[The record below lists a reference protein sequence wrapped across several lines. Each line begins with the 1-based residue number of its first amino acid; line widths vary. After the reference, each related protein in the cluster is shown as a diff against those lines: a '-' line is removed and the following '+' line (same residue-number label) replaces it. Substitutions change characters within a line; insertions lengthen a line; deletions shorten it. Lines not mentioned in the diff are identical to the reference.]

1 MQVAPSILS
10 ADFGHLARDVE
21 AICEGGCDLVHVDVM
36 DGHFV
41 PNLTFGLPIIKQIK
55 DIAKI
60 PVDVHLMVSNPDVYL
75 ETLGKWKIDYVSF
88 HQEAEVH
95 IHRQLKVLQKHGVK
109 AGIALNPA
117 TPVETIFPVIA
128 ELDFVLIM
136 SVNPGFGGQS
146 FIPLVYDKIEKL
158 RKLADQVNPELEIEV
173 DGGVNN
179 INAPKLISK
188 GSDILVAGSFVFGS
202 DDYKKQIEIIN
213 KLYLEDPF
221 EKNEF
226 FKKIPPKF
234 CLN

>member
-1 MQVAPSILS
+1 MIKIAPSLLS
-10 ADFGHLARDVE
+10 ADFVRLEEEIKNIQKAGADILHL
-21 AICEGGCDLVHVDVM
+21 DVM

-55 DIAKI
+55 DIAQI
-60 PVDVHLMVSNPDVYL
+60 PVDVHLMVNNPDAYL
-75 ETLGKWKIDYVSF
+75 ETLGKWNIEYVSF
-88 HQEAEVH
+88 HQEAELH

-128 ELDFVLIM
+128 DLDFVLIM

-146 FIPLVYDKIEKL
+146 FIPLVYEKIEKL
-158 RKLADQVNPELEIEV
+158 RTLADQVNPELEIEV

-202 DDYKKQIEIIN
+202 DDYKKQIQSLRNI
-213 KLYLEDPF
+213 
-221 EKNEF
+221 
-226 FKKIPPKF
+226 
-234 CLN
+234 

>member
-1 MQVAPSILS
+1 MIKIAPSLLS
-10 ADFGHLARDVE
+10 ADFVRLEKEINSIQKAGADILHL
-21 AICEGGCDLVHVDVM
+21 DVM

-55 DIAKI
+55 DIAQI
-60 PVDVHLMVSNPDVYL
+60 PVDVHLMVTNPDVYL

-95 IHRQLKVLQKHGVK
+95 IHRQLKVLQKYGVK

-117 TPVETIFPVIA
+117 TPIETIFPVIA

-158 RKLADQVNPELEIEV
+158 RKLADQVNPDLEIEV

-202 DDYKKQIEIIN
+202 DDYKKQIQNLRN
-213 KLYLEDPF
+213 K
-221 EKNEF
+221 
-226 FKKIPPKF
+226 
-234 CLN
+234 

>member
-1 MQVAPSILS
+1 MIKIAPSLLS
-10 ADFGHLARDVE
+10 ADFVRLEKEINSIQKAGADILHL
-21 AICEGGCDLVHVDVM
+21 DVM

-55 DIAKI
+55 DIAQI
-60 PVDVHLMVSNPDVYL
+60 PVDVHLMVTNPDVYL

-88 HQEAEVH
+88 HQEAEAH
-95 IHRQLKVLQKHGVK
+95 IHRQLKVLQKYGVK

-202 DDYKKQIEIIN
+202 DDYKKQIEI
-213 KLYLEDPF
+213 L
-221 EKNEF
+221 
-226 FKKIPPKF
+226 KK
-234 CLN
+234 

>member
-1 MQVAPSILS
+1 MIKIAPSLLS
-10 ADFGHLARDVE
+10 ADFVRLEKEINNIQKAGADILHL
-21 AICEGGCDLVHVDVM
+21 DVM

-55 DIAKI
+55 DIAQI
-60 PVDVHLMVSNPDVYL
+60 PVDVHLMVTNPDVYL

-88 HQEAEVH
+88 HQEAEAH
-95 IHRQLKVLQKHGVK
+95 IHRQLKVLQKHSVK

-158 RKLADQVNPELEIEV
+158 RKLADQVNPDLEIEV

-179 INAPKLISK
+179 INAPELINK
-188 GSDILVAGSFVFGS
+188 GTDILVAGSFIFGS
-202 DDYKKQIEIIN
+202 DDYKNQIEI
-213 KLYLEDPF
+213 L
-221 EKNEF
+221 
-226 FKKIPPKF
+226 KK
-234 CLN
+234 

>member
-1 MQVAPSILS
+1 MIKIATSLLS
-10 ADFGHLARDVE
+10 ADFVRLEEEINNIQKAGADILHL
-21 AICEGGCDLVHVDVM
+21 DVM

-88 HQEAEVH
+88 HQEAETH
-95 IHRQLKVLQKHGVK
+95 IHRQLKVLQKHGIK

-117 TPVETIFPVIA
+117 TPVETIFPVIND
-128 ELDFVLIM
+128 LDFVLIM

-158 RKLADQVNPELEIEV
+158 RKMADQVNPDLEIEV

-179 INAPKLISK
+179 INAPKLINK
-188 GSDILVAGSFVFGS
+188 GANILVAGSYIFGS
-202 DDYKKQIEIIN
+202 ANYKKQIQSLRN
-213 KLYLEDPF
+213 K
-221 EKNEF
+221 
-226 FKKIPPKF
+226 
-234 CLN
+234 

>member
-1 MQVAPSILS
+1 MIKIAPSLLS
-10 ADFGHLARDVE
+10 ADFVRLEEEINNIQKAGADILHL
-21 AICEGGCDLVHVDVM
+21 DVM

-55 DIAKI
+55 DIAEI

-75 ETLGKWKIDYVSF
+75 ETLGKWNIDYVSF
-88 HQEAEVH
+88 HQEAEPH
-95 IHRQLKVLQKHGVK
+95 IHRQLKVLQKYGVK

-128 ELDFVLIM
+128 DLDFVLIM

-158 RKLADQVNPELEIEV
+158 RKLADQVNPAMEIEV

-179 INAPKLISK
+179 INAPKLISA
-188 GSDILVAGSFVFGS
+188 GTDILVAGSFVFGS
-202 DDYKKQIEIIN
+202 ENYKKQIQSLRN
-213 KLYLEDPF
+213 K
-221 EKNEF
+221 
-226 FKKIPPKF
+226 
-234 CLN
+234 

>member
-1 MQVAPSILS
+1 MIKIAPSLLS
-10 ADFGHLARDVE
+10 ADFIRLEEEICKIQDAGADILHL
-21 AICEGGCDLVHVDVM
+21 DVM

-55 DIAKI
+55 KFAKI
-60 PVDVHLMVSNPDVYL
+60 PIDVHLMVSNPDVYL
-75 ETLGKWKIDYVSF
+75 ETLGKWNIDYVSF
-88 HQEAEVH
+88 HQEAENH
-95 IHRQLKVLQKHGVK
+95 IHRQLKVLQDSGVK

-117 TPVETIFPVIA
+117 TPVETIFPVISD
-128 ELDFVLIM
+128 LDFVLIM

-158 RKLADQVNPELEIEV
+158 RKLADQVNPDLEIEV

-202 DDYKKQIEIIN
+202 ADYKNQIQSLRDN
-213 KLYLEDPF
+213 HV
-221 EKNEF
+221 
-226 FKKIPPKF
+226 
-234 CLN
+234 

>member
-1 MQVAPSILS
+1 MIKIAPSLLS
-10 ADFGHLARDVE
+10 ADFVRLEEEINNIQEAGADILHL
-21 AICEGGCDLVHVDVM
+21 DVM

-88 HQEAEVH
+88 HQEAEAH

-128 ELDFVLIM
+128 DLDFVLIM

-158 RKLADQVNPELEIEV
+158 RKLADEVNPELEIEV

-188 GSDILVAGSFVFGS
+188 GTNILVAGSFVFGS
-202 DDYKKQIEIIN
+202 DDYEKQIQSLRN
-213 KLYLEDPF
+213 K
-221 EKNEF
+221 
-226 FKKIPPKF
+226 
-234 CLN
+234 

>member
-1 MQVAPSILS
+1 MIKIAPSLLS
-10 ADFGHLARDVE
+10 AYFVRLEEEINNIQKAGADILHL
-21 AICEGGCDLVHVDVM
+21 DVM

-55 DIAKI
+55 DIAQI
-60 PVDVHLMVSNPDVYL
+60 PVDVHLMVNNPDAYL
-75 ETLGKWKIDYVSF
+75 ETLGKWNIDYVSF
-88 HQEAEVH
+88 HQEAELH

-117 TPVETIFPVIA
+117 TPVNTIFPVIA
-128 ELDFVLIM
+128 DLDFVLIM

-158 RKLADQVNPELEIEV
+158 RTLADQVNPELEIEV

-202 DDYKKQIEIIN
+202 DDYKKQIQILRS
-213 KLYLEDPF
+213 K
-221 EKNEF
+221 
-226 FKKIPPKF
+226 
-234 CLN
+234 

>member
-1 MQVAPSILS
+1 MIKIAPSLLS
-10 ADFGHLARDVE
+10 ADFVRLEKEINSIQKAGADILHL
-21 AICEGGCDLVHVDVM
+21 DVM

-55 DIAKI
+55 DIAQI
-60 PVDVHLMVSNPDVYL
+60 PVDVHLMVTNPDVYL

-88 HQEAEVH
+88 HQEAEAH

-202 DDYKKQIEIIN
+202 DDYKKQIEI
-213 KLYLEDPF
+213 L
-221 EKNEF
+221 
-226 FKKIPPKF
+226 KK
-234 CLN
+234 

>member
-1 MQVAPSILS
+1 MIKIAPSLLS
-10 ADFGHLARDVE
+10 ADFVRLEEEINNIQKAGADILHL
-21 AICEGGCDLVHVDVM
+21 DVM

-55 DIAKI
+55 DIAQI
-60 PVDVHLMVSNPDVYL
+60 PVDVHLMVNNPDAYL
-75 ETLGKWKIDYVSF
+75 ETLGKWNIDYVSF
-88 HQEAEVH
+88 HQETEPH

-117 TPVETIFPVIA
+117 TPVDTIFPVIA
-128 ELDFVLIM
+128 DLDFVLIM

-146 FIPLVYDKIEKL
+146 FIPLVYEKIEKL
-158 RKLADQVNPELEIEV
+158 RKLADQANPELEIEV

-202 DDYKKQIEIIN
+202 DDYKKQIQSLRN
-213 KLYLEDPF
+213 K
-221 EKNEF
+221 
-226 FKKIPPKF
+226 
-234 CLN
+234 

>member
-1 MQVAPSILS
+1 MIKIAPSLLS
-10 ADFGHLARDVE
+10 ADFVRLEKEINSIQKAGADILHL
-21 AICEGGCDLVHVDVM
+21 DVM

-55 DIAKI
+55 DITQI
-60 PVDVHLMVSNPDVYL
+60 PVDVHLMVTNPNVYL

-88 HQEAEVH
+88 HQEAEAH

-202 DDYKKQIEIIN
+202 DDYKKQIEI
-213 KLYLEDPF
+213 L
-221 EKNEF
+221 
-226 FKKIPPKF
+226 KK
-234 CLN
+234 

>member
-1 MQVAPSILS
+1 MIKIAPSLLS
-10 ADFGHLARDVE
+10 ANFVRLEEEINNIEEAGADILHL
-21 AICEGGCDLVHVDVM
+21 DVM

-60 PVDVHLMVSNPDVYL
+60 PIDVHLMVSNPDVYL
-75 ETLGKWKIDYVSF
+75 ETLGKWNIDYVSF
-88 HQEAEVH
+88 HQEAEAH

-158 RKLADQVNPELEIEV
+158 RKLADQVNPDLEIEV
-173 DGGVNN
+173 DGGVND
-179 INAPKLISK
+179 INASKLISK
-188 GSDILVAGSFVFGS
+188 GTNILVAGSFVFGS
-202 DDYKKQIEIIN
+202 DNYKKQIQI
-213 KLYLEDPF
+213 L
-221 EKNEF
+221 
-226 FKKIPPKF
+226 KK
-234 CLN
+234 

>member
-1 MQVAPSILS
+1 MIKIAPSLLS
-10 ADFGHLARDVE
+10 ADFVRLEEEINNIQKAGADILHL
-21 AICEGGCDLVHVDVM
+21 DVM

-55 DIAKI
+55 DIAQI
-60 PVDVHLMVSNPDVYL
+60 PVDVHLMVNNPDVYL
-75 ETLGKWKIDYVSF
+75 ETLGKWDIDYVSF
-88 HQEAEVH
+88 HQEAEAH
-95 IHRQLKVLQKHGVK
+95 IHRQLKVLQQHGVK

-117 TPVETIFPVIA
+117 TPIETIFPVIA
-128 ELDFVLIM
+128 DLDFVLIM

-158 RKLADQVNPELEIEV
+158 RKLADQVNPDLEIEV

-202 DDYKKQIEIIN
+202 DDYKKQIQS
-213 KLYLEDPF
+213 L
-221 EKNEF
+221 KN
-226 FKKIPPKF
+226 
-234 CLN
+234 N